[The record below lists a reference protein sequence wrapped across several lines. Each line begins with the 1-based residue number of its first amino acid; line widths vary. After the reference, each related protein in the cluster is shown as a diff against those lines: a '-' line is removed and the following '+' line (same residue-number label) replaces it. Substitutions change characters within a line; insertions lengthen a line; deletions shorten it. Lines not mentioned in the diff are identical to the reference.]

1 MGLESEEYQSVYH
14 KDRFSSV
21 LKYRMWVGSPLGSH
35 HRWALACA
43 MCNLYVVCRVTEYLL
58 HISVLRNVDARG
70 VPGLPWPLNSQKLSD
85 WADDIRIDPNN
96 PEYSDITE
104 LIMVSFRNYQ
114 YYKHTL
120 FPLSLFAVYFSRG
133 LGCT

>member
-1 MGLESEEYQSVYH
+1 MRLEDEKHQSMYH
-14 KDRFSSV
+14 RDRFSFI

-35 HRWALACA
+35 HGRALACA

-70 VPGLPWPLNSQKLSD
+70 VPGLSWPVNSQKLSD

-104 LIMVSFRNYQ
+104 LIMVSF
-114 YYKHTL
+114 
-120 FPLSLFAVYFSRG
+120 
-133 LGCT
+133 